1 MTAKNARISL
11 IVAMGANRVIGQ
23 NGALPWRL
31 RTDMRRFKALTMGKP
46 VLLGRTT
53 WDSIGKPLPGRANL
67 VLSRDGTFVAPG
79 AWALTN
85 LPLALAF
92 AGAIAAR
99 QNAEE
104 IFVIGGEK
112 LYAQT
117 LPMADRLYLTHVD
130 ASLDGDAHFPQF
142 PESDFQ
148 ESAQEMVAAG
158 PHDAF
163 ATCFRVLDRRS

>member
-1 MTAKNARISL
+1 MTAPKARICL

-23 NGALPWRL
+23 SGALPWRL
-31 RTDMRRFKALTMGKP
+31 RTDLRRFKALTMGKP
-46 VLLGRTT
+46 VLMGRKT

-67 VLSRDGTFVAPG
+67 VLSRAGGFLAPG
-79 AWALTN
+79 AWVLTH

-92 AGAIAAR
+92 ANAIAAR

-104 IFVIGGEK
+104 ICVIGGET

-117 LPMADRLYLTHVD
+117 LPIADRLYLTHVA
-130 ASLDGDAHFPQF
+130 ASPIGDAHFPEFSQT
-142 PESDFQ
+142 DFE
-148 ESAQEMVAAG
+148 ESAREIVAAG

-163 ATCFRVLDRRS
+163 ETCFRVLDRRA